1 MRRLGDRSEEGAAS
15 MREKHV
21 ILRSN
26 AAATRD
32 PFVGALSAPAME
44 GSIAAGVSI
53 EVDEIDTRE
62 IPALARDAEV
72 LAIARAIP
80 IKLIAPVE
88 EQDAAEP
95 TADTVTWGVKAVG
108 ADTSPFSGD
117 GIVAAVLDTGID
129 DSHPAFAGVDIVQKD
144 FTGEGNGD
152 QHGHGTHCAGTIFGR
167 DTDGTRIGVAPGVKR
182 ALIGKVLG
190 AEGGSSDQIARAIQ
204 WAVDNGANVISMS
217 LGIDFPGL
225 VKELEAFGFPTELA
239 TSLALEGY
247 RTNVQLFERLASLI
261 RAQAA
266 FGLVAVTTAAAGNE
280 SRRDEDPNFEINVSP
295 PAVAE
300 GIVSV
305 AALGEGAQG
314 LTVAPFSN
322 TGANVSGPGVGIV
335 SAKAGGG
342 LTVKS
347 GTSMA
352 TPHVAGLA
360 ALWAERIKTISPLGG
375 LEVTS
380 RLIGS
385 ATTEGLQPGFD
396 PIDIGA
402 GLVRAPQS

>member
-1 MRRLGDRSEEGAAS
+1 
-15 MREKHV
+15 MRERHV

-26 AAATRD
+26 VAATRD
-32 PFVGALSAPAME
+32 PFVGALAAPALAA
-44 GSIAAGVSI
+44 SVAAGVSI
-53 EVDEIDTRE
+53 EVDEIDTRDV
-62 IPALARDAEV
+62 PALARDADV

-80 IKLIAPVE
+80 MKLIAPVE
-88 EQDAAEP
+88 VQDAAEP
-95 TADTVTWGVKAVG
+95 AADTVTWGVRAVG

-117 GIVAAVLDTGID
+117 GIVVAVLDTGID
-129 DSHPAFAGVDIVQKD
+129 DSHPAFEGVDIVQKD

-152 QHGHGTHCAGTIFGR
+152 QHGHGTHCAGTIFGQTR
-167 DTDGTRIGVAPGVKR
+167 NQRIGVAPGVKR

-225 VKELEAFGFPTELA
+225 VKDLEESGFPTELA
-239 TSLALEGY
+239 SSLALEGY

-266 FGLVAVTTAAAGNE
+266 FGLVAVTIAAAGNE
-280 SRRDEDPNFEINVSP
+280 SQRDVDPNFEIAASP

-300 GIVSV
+300 GVVSV
-305 AALGEGAQG
+305 AALGEGDQG

-322 TGANVSGPGVGIV
+322 TGANVSGPGVGII
-335 SAKAGGG
+335 SAKLGGG
-342 LTVKS
+342 LTVMS

-352 TPHVAGLA
+352 TPHVAGVA
-360 ALWAERIKTISPLGG
+360 ALWAERIKAISPLSG

-385 ATTEGLQPGFD
+385 ATTDGLQAGID
-396 PIDIGA
+396 PFDIGA
-402 GLVRAPQS
+402 GLVRAPQ

>member
-1 MRRLGDRSEEGAAS
+1 

-32 PFVGALSAPAME
+32 PFVGALAAPATE
-44 GSIAAGVSI
+44 ESIAAGVSV

-62 IPALARDAEV
+62 IPALARNSEV

-80 IKLIAPVE
+80 MKLIAPVE

-95 TADTVTWGVKAVG
+95 TADAVTWGVKAVG

-190 AEGGSSDQIARAIQ
+190 AEGGSSGQIVRAIQ

-266 FGLVAVTTAAAGNE
+266 FGLVAMTTAAAGNE

-352 TPHVAGLA
+352 TPHVAGVV

-380 RLIGS
+380 RLIAS